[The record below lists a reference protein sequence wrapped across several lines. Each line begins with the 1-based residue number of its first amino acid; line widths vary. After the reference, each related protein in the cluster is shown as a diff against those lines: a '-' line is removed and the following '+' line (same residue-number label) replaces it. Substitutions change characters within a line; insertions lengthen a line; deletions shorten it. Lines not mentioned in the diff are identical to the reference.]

1 MRKSL
6 ILSALAAMLPLTMNA
21 QDDMY
26 FVPTKK
32 NVEKTKSDY
41 GMPKDTYYSGSKRS
55 IDEYN
60 RRNRTECWEEQ
71 LKDGSQVTV
80 IDSLGNEIATVNVKK
95 KKSRR
100 DSTYLDDDYAYTR
113 RMARW
118 DGYECSNAYW
128 QGYNDGR
135 FNRWYGWSSFYDP
148 WYYSSWYGW
157 YDPWLYSSW
166 YGGWYGPWHGGWY
179 GGWYGWYDPWYYGY
193 WGGYYPHHHVVIGGG
208 GSYDMASS
216 SFRSRGTS
224 RQSFG
229 SLPNGTN
236 RLSSST
242 SNFNRTSSR
251 AFSSDI
257 STRDRINN
265 GARNAG
271 RTTSTVNRWYDRQNT
286 NSSFSRNSTSTRSSS
301 SFNSSRSFGGS
312 RSSGSISGGSFGG
325 SRGGGFSGGG
335 ARNGGRR

>member
-1 MRKSL
+1 MKK
-6 ILSALAAMLPLTMNA
+6 ILLSTISAIMLMPMATSA

-26 FVPTKK
+26 FVPTKE
-32 NVEKTKSDY
+32 NVNKASKEY
-41 GMPKDTYYSGSKRS
+41 GMPKDTYYCGSNRNV
-55 IDEYN
+55 DEYN
-60 RRNRTECWEEQ
+60 RRLR
-71 LKDGSQVTV
+71 STV
-80 IDSLGNEIATVNVKK
+80 EPINNDTTANDVINFDSIKGEYPDSLALMEQQEDYKYTRNM
-95 KKSRR
+95 SRW
-100 DSTYLDDDYAYTR
+100 DDYAV
-113 RMARW
+113 
-118 DGYECSNAYW
+118 SNAYW
-128 QGYNDGR
+128 NGYTDGR

-193 WGGYYPHHHVVIGGG
+193 WGGYYSHHHVVIGGG

-286 NSSFSRNSTSTRSSS
+286 NSSFTRNSTSTRSSS

>member
-1 MRKSL
+1 MRKPL

-148 WYYSSWYGW
+148 WYYSSWY
-157 YDPWLYSSW
+157 YDPWY
-166 YGGWYGPWHGGWY
+166 
-179 GGWYGWYDPWYYGY
+179 YDPWYYGY
-193 WGGYYPHHHVVIGGG
+193 AGWHGGWYAGWYGWHPYHTWGWGWYDYHYPIYVGTGGG
-208 GSYDMASS
+208 GRHWSS
-216 SFRSRGTS
+216 PVERFKD
-224 RQSFG
+224 
-229 SLPNGTN
+229 N
-236 RLSSST
+236 RFS
-242 SNFNRTSSR
+242 RTSSTR
-251 AFSSDI
+251 I
-257 STRDRINN
+257 SGSGISRGIANRDR
-265 GARNAG
+265 
-271 RTTSTVNRWYDRQNT
+271 T
-286 NSSFSRNSTSTRSSS
+286 NSLGTRSINRNTASRRFGNSQGDIRNVSTSRNTFYNNNSN
-301 SFNSSRSFGGS
+301 SFNSSRSSSFSSGGGSSFSSGGS
-312 RSSGSISGGSFGG
+312 RSFGG
-325 SRGGGFSGGG
+325 GGGGIKSSG
-335 ARNGGRR
+335 AGRRR

>member
-1 MRKSL
+1 MKKL
-6 ILSALAAMLPLTMNA
+6 IISTLSAIMLMPMAATA

-26 FVPTKK
+26 FVPTKD
-32 NVEKTKSDY
+32 NVKKASQKY
-41 GMPKDTYYSGSKRS
+41 GMPKDTYYCGSNRDV
-55 IDEYN
+55 DEYN
-60 RRNRTECWEEQ
+60 RRLRSTVE
-71 LKDGSQVTV
+71 V
-80 IDSLGNEIATVNVKK
+80 IDGDTIATDIISFDPVNGEYPDTLATMQQEDYKCTRSM
-95 KKSRR
+95 SRW
-100 DSTYLDDDYAYTR
+100 DDY
-113 RMARW
+113 
-118 DGYECSNAYW
+118 EVSNAYW
-128 QGYNDGR
+128 HGYTDGR
-135 FNRWYGWSSFYDP
+135 FNRWYGWSTFYDP

-179 GGWYGWYDPWYYGY
+179 GGWYGWDDPWYYGY

-208 GSYDMASS
+208 GSHDMASS

-229 SLPNGTN
+229 SLSNGSN
-236 RLSSST
+236 RLSGST
-242 SNFNRTSSR
+242 SIASRGSSR

-271 RTTSTVNRWYDRQNT
+271 RATSSVNRWYDRQNAT
-286 NSSFSRNSTSTRSSS
+286 NNSSRNNTTTRTFDSNRSSG
-301 SFNSSRSFGGS
+301 SFNSHSSFGGS
-312 RSSGSISGGSFGG
+312 RSGGSFGGGSMGG